1 MMWGKGILTYIDQ
14 RTYKGSFEND
24 NRHGYGELIYP
35 ERHSLGKSMHGTK
48 KLKMINHINKTEGET
63 KEEPKKDITKVD
75 TTKERKEEQNT
86 QKKSVFS
93 SFHKDVQDADRPG
106 SAVHKDPSKSVL
118 LSTAVDAASA
128 ANLLAANICHAKAL
142 LVPRFAPPSGL
153 GGVLKYRGDWGT
165 YGGEI
170 YSGPFVNDLEHGEA
184 QWVVPMGTAISKMV
198 RRGTWI
204 EGERLDWLSYPISLE
219 QTKAFVDAFH
229 TPKTFIGLHAEMI
242 ADGFPHLPDGVDNT
256 DPAVKMIVGG
266 ILRANS
272 KTAGMFQNLKK

>member
-63 KEEPKKDITKVD
+63 KEETKDITKVDITKVD
-75 TTKERKEEQNT
+75 TTKERKEEQDT

-204 EGERLDWLSYPISLE
+204 EGERLG
-219 QTKAFVDAFH
+219 
-229 TPKTFIGLHAEMI
+229 TFKIE
-242 ADGFPHLPDGVDNT
+242 
-256 DPAVKMIVGG
+256 K
-266 ILRANS
+266 LRS
-272 KTAGMFQNLKK
+272 QCFDQPSP